1 MSKINILGIVK
12 NIKSKTNVYTPI
24 IEAVNIQ
31 HNVYQ
36 LIG

>member
-24 IEAVNIQ
+24 IEAVVNSI
-31 HNVYQ
+31 
-36 LIG
+36 